1 MQKTGRKFIMIQ
13 VVTYDGKDTRY
24 DGDKID
30 QYSLHDIRSLDE
42 YEIDVI
48 DLPSPHIWYSDGGT
62 VNSIN
67 VSKDLKSVI
76 SMINNSRNAYVVIIL
91 PQNEVLYYDK
101 YDKEYLYSTE
111 LKDILYSLQNDI
123 LSRLFDPFTG
133 ISLTYE
139 NTRSNVGNMEYE
151 AAFYFEGNAFW
162 EIGFVISSIKSKKP
176 TVMRKNRTYMTTLKV
191 VDTDGLMNFF
201 DGIGILEKEEAAPEW
216 ISEIKMFDDIEQET
230 KISEWQNEVEKI
242 ENDIECSQNKL
253 ADNMRLKSIL
263 YTSGD
268 RLVEVVFEILEE
280 LMGCDLSGF
289 VDNKKEDFLF
299 EIDDNVFI
307 GEIKGVRHNVK
318 NENISQLDVHFQGYL
333 DEHEEKDPNSV
344 KALLIMNHQNNKAPE
359 EREPVKDTQ
368 INLAK
373 RNGSLIIETAV
384 LLKLLEEYRSGKKT
398 REMIIN
404 MIANSKGLLKLE

>member
-1 MQKTGRKFIMIQ
+1 MIQ
-13 VVTYDGKDTRY
+13 VVTYDGKDTKY
-24 DGDKID
+24 DGEEMA

-48 DLPSPHIWYSDGGT
+48 DLSSPYIWYSSGKT
-62 VNSIN
+62 ANSVNISN
-67 VSKDLKSVI
+67 DLRSVI
-76 SMINNSRNAYVVIIL
+76 SMIDNSRNAYVVIIL
-91 PQNEVLYYDK
+91 PQNEVFYYNQYDK
-101 YDKEYLYSTE
+101 GYLNNTE
-111 LKDILYSLQNDI
+111 LKDILYSLQNGI
-123 LSRLFDPFTG
+123 LSKLFDFFAG

-139 NTRSNVGNMEYE
+139 NTRSNVGSMEYE

-162 EIGFVISSIKSKKP
+162 DTEFVIRSIKSKKP
-176 TVMRKNRTYMTTLKV
+176 TVMRNNRIYITTLKIV
-191 VDTDGLMNFF
+191 NADSLMNLL
-201 DGIGILEKEEAAPEW
+201 DGIGTLEKEETAPKW

-242 ENDIECSQNKL
+242 ENHIECSQNKL

-359 EREPVKDTQ
+359 DREPVKDTQ

-373 RNGSLIIETAV
+373 RNGSLIIETTV
-384 LLKLLEEYRSGKKT
+384 LLKLLEEYRIGKKT

-404 MIANSKGLLKLE
+404 MIKNSSGLLKME

>member
-1 MQKTGRKFIMIQ
+1 
-13 VVTYDGKDTRY
+13 
-24 DGDKID
+24 
-30 QYSLHDIRSLDE
+30 
-42 YEIDVI
+42 
-48 DLPSPHIWYSDGGT
+48 
-62 VNSIN
+62 
-67 VSKDLKSVI
+67 
-76 SMINNSRNAYVVIIL
+76 
-91 PQNEVLYYDK
+91 
-101 YDKEYLYSTE
+101 
-111 LKDILYSLQNDI
+111 
-123 LSRLFDPFTG
+123 
-133 ISLTYE
+133 
-139 NTRSNVGNMEYE
+139 
-151 AAFYFEGNAFW
+151 
-162 EIGFVISSIKSKKP
+162 
-176 TVMRKNRTYMTTLKV
+176 MTTLKI

>member
-1 MQKTGRKFIMIQ
+1 MIQ

-24 DGDKID
+24 NCKEIV

-48 DLPSPHIWYSDGGT
+48 DLSNPHIWYSDDGT
-62 VNSIN
+62 ANSIN
-67 VSKDLKSVI
+67 KSKDLRSIVG
-76 SMINNSRNAYVVIIL
+76 MINNSRNAYVVIIL
-91 PQNEVLYYDK
+91 PQNERLYYDK
-101 YDKEYLYSTE
+101 FDKKYRHTIE
-111 LKDILYSLQNDI
+111 LKDMLYTLRNEI
-123 LSRLFDPFTG
+123 LSGLFNPFVSV
-133 ISLTYE
+133 SLTYE
-139 NTRSNVGNMEYE
+139 NTKSNVGSMTYE
-151 AAFYFEGNAFW
+151 AAFYFEGDALW
-162 EIGFVISSIKSKKP
+162 EIKFVISSIKSKKP
-176 TVMRKNRTYMTTLKV
+176 TVMRKNRTYMTTLKI
-191 VDTDGLMNFF
+191 VDTDGLMNFL

-242 ENDIECSQNKL
+242 ENNIECSQNKL

-268 RLVEVVFEILEE
+268 RLVEIVFGILEE

-307 GEIKGVRHNVK
+307 GEIKGVKHNVK

-333 DEHEEKDPNSV
+333 GEHEEKDPDSV
-344 KALLIMNHQNNKAPE
+344 KALLIINHQNNKAPE

-398 REMIIN
+398 RETVIN
-404 MIANSKGLLKLE
+404 MIANSSGLLKLE

>member
-1 MQKTGRKFIMIQ
+1 MR
-13 VVTYDGKDTRY
+13 
-24 DGDKID
+24 
-30 QYSLHDIRSLDE
+30 
-42 YEIDVI
+42 
-48 DLPSPHIWYSDGGT
+48 
-62 VNSIN
+62 
-67 VSKDLKSVI
+67 
-76 SMINNSRNAYVVIIL
+76 NNRIYI
-91 PQNEVLYYDK
+91 
-101 YDKEYLYSTE
+101 
-111 LKDILYSLQNDI
+111 
-123 LSRLFDPFTG
+123 
-133 ISLTYE
+133 
-139 NTRSNVGNMEYE
+139 
-151 AAFYFEGNAFW
+151 
-162 EIGFVISSIKSKKP
+162 
-176 TVMRKNRTYMTTLKV
+176 TTLKIV
-191 VDTDGLMNFF
+191 NADSLMNLL
-201 DGIGILEKEEAAPEW
+201 DGIGTLEKDEAAPKW

-242 ENDIECSQNKL
+242 ENHIECSQNKL
-253 ADNMRLKSIL
+253 ADNVRLKSIL

-268 RLVEVVFEILEE
+268 RLVEVVFKILEE

-344 KALLIMNHQNNKAPE
+344 KALLIMNHQNNKAPKD
-359 EREPVKDTQ
+359 REPVKDTQ

-373 RNGSLIIETAV
+373 RNGSLIIETTV

-404 MIANSKGLLKLE
+404 MIKNSSGLLKME

>member
-1 MQKTGRKFIMIQ
+1 MIQ

-24 DGDKID
+24 DGNKID

-42 YEIDVI
+42 YEIDII
-48 DLPSPHIWYSDGGT
+48 DLSSPHIWYFNGKTANG
-62 VNSIN
+62 IN
-67 VSKDLKSVI
+67 VSKDLISVI
-76 SMINNSRNAYVVIIL
+76 SMINSSRNAYVVIIL
-91 PQNEVLYYDK
+91 PQNEVLYYNK
-101 YDKEYLYSTE
+101 YDKKYLYSAE

-123 LSRLFDPFTG
+123 LSGLFDPFIG

-139 NTRSNVGNMEYE
+139 NTRSNVGSMEYA
-151 AAFYFEGNAFW
+151 AAFYFKGNAFW
-162 EIGFVISSIKSKKP
+162 EIEFVISSIKSKKA
-176 TVMRKNRTYMTTLKV
+176 TVMRKNRTYMTTLKIV
-191 VDTDGLMNFF
+191 NTDGLMNFL

-230 KISEWQNEVEKI
+230 KISEWQNKVEKI
-242 ENDIECSQNKL
+242 QSDIECSQNKL

-373 RNGSLIIETAV
+373 RNASLIIETAV